1 MIALHRLL
9 AGAMGASAYPLI
21 TEDGGKLI
29 TQNGAVLTV
38 AGPLVLDV
46 TPLVTEDGNYLV
58 PDSGIELSV

>member
-9 AGAMGASAYPLI
+9 AGAMGASAYPLV

-29 TQNGAVLTV
+29 TQDGAVLTV

-46 TPLVTEDGNYLV
+46 VTEDGNHLV
-58 PDSGIELSV
+58 PASGIELSV